1 MRTLASVR
9 GKLLNATAYGTLGP
23 DDLSVWPW
31 VRVPS
36 IPMALMIGA
45 TGLRRFGVLERCAV
59 IEKHF
64 QAEFIGPR
72 RMPNLMVELGPSA
85 DFDNIDE
92 LIALSYVLG
101 PAAIE
106 AGLGPRTLSTVEE
119 DWQTRAREV
128 VAKRLGDGVLAEL
141 DELDADM
148 TSAKRD
154 SDDPSEDADEE
165 AGE

>member
-1 MRTLASVR
+1 MRTLASVQ

-31 VRVPS
+31 VRIPS
-36 IPMALMIGA
+36 IPMTLMIGA
-45 TGLRRFGVLERCAV
+45 TGLRRFGVLERRTF
-59 IEKHF
+59 IEEHF

-72 RMPNLMVELGPSA
+72 RVPNLMVEFGPTA

-92 LIALSYVLG
+92 LIALSYALG

-106 AGLGPRTLSTVEE
+106 AGLGPQTLSTLGD

-128 VAKRLGDGVLAEL
+128 VAKRLGDEVLAEL

-148 TSAKRD
+148 TSAKSG
-154 SDDPSEDADEE
+154 SDEPAEDADEE
-165 AGE
+165 AAE